1 MREQTGVCDTVLV
14 SIRRRLSSALVV
26 TLGVA
31 VLSLTAA
38 GCGSDSAD
46 SAATP
51 TTVQQVPN
59 LVGTWSGKYE
69 FPSPSKGIVI
79 PTALDLVIERAEG
92 ANLFGYESFVDATGK
107 TIKFPLV
114 GTAEVN
120 VATGRADVVM
130 TTTGFY
136 IEISVVDADHLAAR
150 FVRTDDKPTT
160 FIVNLTRTK

>member
-1 MREQTGVCDTVLV
+1 MLARRPV
-14 SIRRRLSSALVV
+14 SRALVALV
-26 TLGVA
+26 GAT

-51 TTVQQVPN
+51 TTVQQVPD

-69 FPSPSKGIVI
+69 FPSKGKVI
-79 PTALDLVIERAEG
+79 PTALDLVIERVEG
-92 ANLFGYESFVDATGK
+92 ANLFGYESFVDAKGK
-107 TIKFPLV
+107 TIRFDLV

-120 VATGRADVVM
+120 AATGRVDVAM
-130 TTTGFY
+130 ATTGFY
-136 IEISVVDADHLAAR
+136 FDIDVVDADHLTAR

-160 FIVNLTRTK
+160 FLVNLTRKK

>member
-1 MREQTGVCDTVLV
+1 MGVCDTRHMLARRTV
-14 SIRRRLSSALVV
+14 SRALVALV
-26 TLGVA
+26 GAT

-51 TTVQQVPN
+51 TTVQQVPD

-107 TIKFPLV
+107 TVKFPLV

-120 VATGRADVVM
+120 AATGRADVVM

-160 FIVNLTRTK
+160 FIVNLTRKK

>member
-1 MREQTGVCDTVLV
+1 MLT
-14 SIRRRLSSALVV
+14 RRRFSRALVV
-26 TLGVA
+26 GIGVA
-31 VLSLTAA
+31 TLSLTAVA
-38 GCGSDSAD
+38 CGSDTSD

-59 LVGTWSGKYE
+59 LVGAWSGKYE

-120 VATGRADVVM
+120 AATGRADVVM

-160 FIVNLTRTK
+160 FIVNLTRKK